1 MNRYSASGW
10 KGGGRGG
17 KAHFHEHR
25 TIRPSIY
32 KLSFQRQKKK
42 KKKPWTSNSKALY
55 WNISAPE
62 SRAKLTLGMQYNT
75 CCYGLCKHEA
85 EGEMYLPKW
94 KRLKRTVLRWAGAH
108 HVTSRNS
115 QHTHTHAGNMPRM
128 WHTLRPLF
136 SHLLQNIN
144 VFLRTLF
151 GLACHMLAWSMENL
165 YTAKNKKSGWG
176 G

>member
-10 KGGGRGG
+10 KGGK

-32 KLSFQRQKKK
+32 KLSFQRQKKKK

-75 CCYGLCKHEA
+75 CYGLCKHEA

-115 QHTHTHAGNMPRM
+115 QHTHTHAANMPRM

-165 YTAKNKKSGWG
+165 YTATNKKSGWG